1 MGIGIPCCSPLKGG
15 RPYSTEVVPRLAPMS
30 VALLAPLRPSVVA
43 LCFGSV
49 YFVAVF
55 LIHNRSA
62 YQGARFFRL
71 AFAYLCACYFGAC
84 ILAPR

>member
-15 RPYSTEVVPRLAPMS
+15 RPYSTKVVPRLAPML
-30 VALLAPLRPSVVA
+30 VGLLAPLRPSLVA

-49 YFVAVF
+49 YFVAMF
-55 LIHNRSA
+55 LVYNSSA
-62 YQGARFFRL
+62 YHRRGLFYL
-71 AFAYLCACYFGAC
+71 AFAYLCARYFGAC